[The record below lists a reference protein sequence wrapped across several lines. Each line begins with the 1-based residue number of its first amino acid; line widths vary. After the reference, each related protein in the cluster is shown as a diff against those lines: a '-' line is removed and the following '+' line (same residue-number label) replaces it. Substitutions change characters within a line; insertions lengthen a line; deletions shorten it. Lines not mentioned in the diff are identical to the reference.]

1 MNELYIGMDVHSK
14 SIYCIAQDW
23 FGKVLF
29 DGRIETKPEVIK
41 EFLMNFPGGRV
52 PKGTRIGFESGT
64 QATWL
69 SRLLDSLGMEPLVI
83 DAHEVRKKARRIG
96 QKTDRRDAFEICEG
110 IRKQMYDSI
119 VYIPDEETQKL
130 KDILKKRRHFVNIC
144 VREKN
149 SAKALLRGTGI
160 STSRLPLKGK
170 TSWEN
175 LCKRLGDNYRGSY
188 ARMHMDVWEMAYKKV
203 EELEVE
209 LNEALEPFKDIMD
222 ILTTVPGVGLIT
234 AATFIGTVGTPR
246 RFPDSSRVVSYVGLA
261 ASTFDSGEH
270 TRHGSITKR
279 GPAELRT
286 MLCEAAQSA
295 RKSNN
300 PFNPYFLKICS
311 KKGYK
316 KAIVAVA
323 HKMAKILYQ
332 MWKRKESF
340 DIRKTN
346 IESGEFVKTKK
357 VYYKIKKKAA
367 RV

>member
-14 SIYCIAQDW
+14 SIYCIVQDW

-29 DGRIETKPEVIK
+29 DAPIETKAEEVK
-41 EFLMNFPGGRV
+41 KFLSDFPGGEI
-52 PKGTRIGFESGT
+52 PKGTQIGFESGT

-69 SRLLDSLGMEPLVI
+69 SRLLNSLGMTPLVI

-119 VYIPDEETQKL
+119 VYIPDEKTQKL
-130 KDILKKRRHFVNIC
+130 KDVLKKRRHFVNIC

-149 SAKALLRGTGI
+149 SAKALLRGSGI
-160 STSRLPLKGK
+160 STNRLPLKGK

-175 LCKRLGDNYRGSY
+175 LCKRLGDNYRSSY
-188 ARMHMDVWEMAYKKV
+188 ARMHMNVWEMAYEKV
-203 EELEVE
+203 EELELE
-209 LNEALEPFKDIMD
+209 LNKVLEPFKDIMD
-222 ILTTVPGVGLIT
+222 ILTSMPGVGTIT
-234 AATFIGTVGTPR
+234 AATFIGTIGTPY
-246 RFPDSSRVVSYVGLA
+246 RFPDSSRVVSYAGLA
-261 ASTFDSGEH
+261 ASTFDSGER
-270 TRHGSITKR
+270 TRHGNITKR
-279 GPAELRT
+279 GPAELRN

-295 RKSNN
+295 RKSHN
-300 PFNPYFLKICS
+300 PFNPYFLRICS

-323 HKMAKILYQ
+323 HKQAKILYQ
-332 MWKRKESF
+332 MWKRKETF

-346 IESGEFVKTKK
+346 IESGEFIKTKK
-357 VYYKIKKKAA
+357 VYYKIKKTSA